1 MKHAVRGL
9 TRIGNSGEEMPR
21 AENRVELSSEK
32 DEFGLPIARIIH
44 EFDQATI
51 DCWDFG
57 RDEAFEIVKAAK
69 PKEAWKGGGAAPG
82 IVASARRHHHGHGR
96 VELGDQQLR
105 ADPRAGEPLPRRR
118 RPVPDR
124 RCGRIRPTR

>member
-1 MKHAVRGL
+1 MKHAARGL

-44 EFDQATI
+44 EYDQQAI
-51 DCWDFG
+51 DCWDWG

-69 PKEAWKGGGAAPG
+69 PKQAWKAGGAAPG
-82 IVASARRHHHGHGR
+82 TSHLLGGTIMGTGCEQLGH
-96 VELGDQQLR
+96 QQLR
-105 ADPRAGEPLPRRR
+105 ADP
-118 RPVPDR
+118 
-124 RCGRIRPTR
+124 